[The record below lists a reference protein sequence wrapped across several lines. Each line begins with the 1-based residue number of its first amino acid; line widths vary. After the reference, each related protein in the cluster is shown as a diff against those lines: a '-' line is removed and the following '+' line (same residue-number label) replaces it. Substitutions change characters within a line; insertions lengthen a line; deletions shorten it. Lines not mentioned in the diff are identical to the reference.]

1 LERVATVGA
10 IRATFPFIVDH
21 SWWFPLPIF
30 KNALQHDLNMRN
42 YAVQSLERY
51 RHMMATEPSQLKQTL
66 LANMFK
72 AERAE
77 GLPFNEIRDE
87 AQSYIT
93 AGTDTT
99 AISLTYLIWSICRH
113 PNLQVKLVEELRKL
127 PVDFTEAHLR
137 EIKLLNNIVKEAM
150 RLYSAAPSTLPR
162 AVPPGGV
169 ELAGYQFCE
178 GVEVSSQAYSL
189 HRDPAI
195 FPDPDNFV
203 PSRWESPTKAMKD
216 SYMPFGRGPRG
227 KPTGLRCV
235 HVAQSTDDQQ
245 SVWAFI
251 SPRSSYGWQQPG
263 FF

>member
-1 LERVATVGA
+1 
-10 IRATFPFIVDH
+10 
-21 SWWFPLPIF
+21 
-30 KNALQHDLNMRN
+30 M
-42 YAVQSLERY
+42 QSLERY
-51 RHMMATEPSQLKQTL
+51 GHLMATDPSQVKQTL
-66 LANMFK
+66 FTNMFK
-72 AERAE
+72 AEREE

-99 AISLTYLIWSICRH
+99 AISLTYLIWSICRQAE
-113 PNLQVKLVEELRKL
+113 LQARLVQELQEL

-137 EIKLLNNIVKEAM
+137 EIPLLNHVVDEAM

-169 ELAGYQFCE
+169 ELAGYQFRE

-189 HRDPAI
+189 HRDPLI

-203 PSRWESPTKAMKD
+203 PSRWETPTKAMKD

-227 KPTGLRCV
+227 KFPGVSL
-235 HVAQSTDDQQ
+235 QQ
-245 SVWAFI
+245 HCA
-251 SPRSSYGWQQPG
+251 PY
-263 FF
+263 